1 MEKPAITFASFQ
13 VLEAQVSKYK
23 AVFQGTIESVARS
36 ELTNF
41 WRKSS
46 ILNFEIMNYNYNSEL

>member
-36 ELTNF
+36 ELFGVNLQYII
-41 WRKSS
+41 KKKK
-46 ILNFEIMNYNYNSEL
+46 L